1 MDNTITSV
9 IPVKE
14 SSACLPNK
22 QAGRQTWIDVG
33 KGIAMLCVVYGHVV
47 ETFYRSQLLRGSD
60 ITLILLEIVRSFYMP
75 LFIMLSGVS
84 FATAY
89 VYTDNGKVILDKNR
103 INRQCLNL
111 GILYIIHSVVYWG
124 IKYSFLNNVHF
135 RVSVGDLLMIPVKSI
150 QLFWYL
156 YVLICLYL
164 FMKCISCIS
173 ARKIVLLI
181 GFMMSVISFSWSC
194 YADYT
199 VLRCL
204 FYFSFFYLGFFL
216 VVEKKIIILKK
227 VTFIISQLLI
237 FIVFFVCWMGGD
249 IAVVGVIRTILG
261 ITASLAVLGVS
272 QLFCKCS
279 VLQYIGKHSLEIYLL
294 HVYFTSGSRVLIYK
308 RLIANVHMSMV
319 AAAILGVICP
329 LICSAILQKIPGI
342 WNILFKP
349 IAIRVHKPIA

>member
-9 IPVKE
+9 IPVKG
-14 SSACLPNK
+14 SSVCFPNK

-47 ETFYRSQLLRGSD
+47 ETFYRSQLLQGSD
-60 ITLILLEIVRSFYMP
+60 ITLILLEIVKSFYMP

-89 VYTDNGKVILDKNR
+89 VYTDNRKVILDKNR

-111 GILYIIHSVVYWG
+111 GILYIMHSVVYWG
-124 IKYSFLNNVHF
+124 IKYSFLNNNVHF
-135 RVSVGDLLMIPVKSI
+135 RVSVRDLLMIPVKSI

-164 FMKCISCIS
+164 FMKCIAYIS

-181 GFMMSVISFSWSC
+181 GFMMSMISFSWSC

-199 VLRCL
+199 VLRCF

-216 VVEKKIIILKK
+216 IMEKKIIILKK

-237 FIVFFVCWMGGD
+237 FIVFLYVGWGG
-249 IAVVGVIRTILG
+249 GSSNRRH
-261 ITASLAVLGVS
+261 
-272 QLFCKCS
+272 KN
-279 VLQYIGKHSLEIYLL
+279 YIGNNS
-294 HVYFTSGSRVLIYK
+294 FFGCFGSIPVVL
-308 RLIANVHMSMV
+308 
-319 AAAILGVICP
+319 
-329 LICSAILQKIPGI
+329 
-342 WNILFKP
+342 
-349 IAIRVHKPIA
+349 